1 MIQPKRNFKETNL
14 GLAFEISVL
23 IIPRREIAAS
33 WKWEFFIFSLLVY
46 LSFSCQGVKSGEDRA
61 IVGYELDTVMIDS
74 KDRILDL
81 RMNLMFSDLGPTE
94 KSLLNFNQ
102 FDLSIDEI
110 DLDQL
115 AFVKTYPLEAEGPN
129 GVGPMIVGLQAL
141 NDSLFFTKSF
151 VISTISNKK
160 GQVKERIF
168 WEEAKDANGDLLE
181 QFPRRYELVAGTSN
195 EKIAAL
201 SFDIQKKKIYL
212 DILSIKDGTVKRLD
226 GDPENSYSDFF
237 LSFDDQ
243 VNFQDPAVRL
253 SGSTDYILVSHEY
266 SNEII
271 LFDSEGEF
279 VKVVHY
285 EPKLTPARADIPAGP
300 AFKSRDQIQNE
311 YKHLLEQVRFG
322 PLVWDTENKRYF
334 RLSAQKI
341 FEETREQSSEQTKTT
356 SRTNVFLAVLDADFN
371 LISEMELPEM
381 LDEQVKY
388 FAKDGSLWVAQNF
401 SDELGFLVFEFE

>member
-1 MIQPKRNFKETNL
+1 
-14 GLAFEISVL
+14 
-23 IIPRREIAAS
+23 
-33 WKWEFFIFSLLVY
+33 
-46 LSFSCQGVKSGEDRA
+46 
-61 IVGYELDTVMIDS
+61 
-74 KDRILDL
+74 
-81 RMNLMFSDLGPTE
+81 
-94 KSLLNFNQ
+94 
-102 FDLSIDEI
+102 
-110 DLDQL
+110 
-115 AFVKTYPLEAEGPN
+115 
-129 GVGPMIVGLQAL
+129 MIVGIQAL

-160 GQVKERIF
+160 GQVKERIS

-212 DILSIKDGTVKRLD
+212 DILSLQDGTVKRLD

-253 SGSTDYILVSHEY
+253 SGSTDYVIVSHEY

-285 EPKLTPARADIPAGP
+285 EPKLTPARAAIPAGP
-300 AFKSRDQIQNE
+300 AFKSRDQIENE

-322 PLVWDTENKRYF
+322 PLVWDAENKRHF

-341 FEETREQSSEQTKTT
+341 FEEMREEGSEQTKTT

-371 LISEMELPEM
+371 LISEMELPEL

-388 FAKDGSLWVAQNF
+388 FAKDGKLWVAQNF